1 MQKGCKFC
9 TLHTSTTSAA
19 NRHAALRRVP
29 SATLPQ
35 GVRPRAHQRK
45 VAASKDPLDEPVV
58 PPLTRR
64 QARDLPAHMMTK
76 YKEDALKRLMA
87 LSPESEHGTLHKFF
101 SRVPK
106 PSPAPVNGVVAAASS
121 STALINAGG
130 KKRAHVTA
138 PPVTPEGLTPS
149 RRNGVNTAIL
159 CFSPF
164 A

>member
-1 MQKGCKFC
+1 MP
-9 TLHTSTTSAA
+9 
-19 NRHAALRRVP
+19 P
-29 SATLPQ
+29 SGECPQ
-35 GVRPRAHQRK
+35 PRYRK
-45 VAASKDPLDEPVV
+45 VATTKAPLDEPVV

-64 QARDLPAHMMTK
+64 QARNLPPAHMVTK

-101 SRVPK
+101 SRMPK

-121 STALINAGG
+121 STAPVNAGG
-130 KKRAHVTA
+130 KKRARVTA

-149 RRNGVNTAIL
+149 RRNGVNAAIL

>member
-1 MQKGCKFC
+1 M
-9 TLHTSTTSAA
+9 
-19 NRHAALRRVP
+19 V
-29 SATLPQ
+29 
-35 GVRPRAHQRK
+35 
-45 VAASKDPLDEPVV
+45 
-58 PPLTRR
+58 
-64 QARDLPAHMMTK
+64 TK

-101 SRVPK
+101 SRMPK

-121 STALINAGG
+121 STAPVNAGG
-130 KKRAHVTA
+130 KKRARVTA

-149 RRNGVNTAIL
+149 RRNGVNAAIL